1 MNRQHLMKNGDSFHP
16 SKLDDDDLGSLV
28 EDEDADDD
36 DYQPAYLT
44 QRRRGTSFAIS
55 AVLFVV
61 FLVLLLVCAVAVL
74 LVMRAISVASEPE
87 LPELL
92 TCGSS
97 PEEARHL
104 GCRFNV
110 MSFTWVPSPC
120 FDEELIDE
128 FLSSPSTPWKWFS
141 EPNSTT
147 ASTVPVGEVLSGQFP
162 ELYVTNAFHTT
173 HCTFTWKQL
182 HRALAVLGYLDSYIG
197 NYEHT
202 LHCEQMLLSR
212 SLDLAQIETTIRRK
226 FSTCRRITGRR

>member
-1 MNRQHLMKNGDSFHP
+1 MKNGDSFHP
-16 SKLDDDDLGSLV
+16 SKIDDDDFGSLV
-28 EDEDADDD
+28 EDDDD
-36 DYQPAYLT
+36 DNDYQVTYLT
-44 QRRRGTSFAIS
+44 QRHEPSLLIS

-74 LVMRAISVASEPE
+74 LVMRAISVPSESE
-87 LPELL
+87 SEDLL
-92 TCGSS
+92 TCGET
-97 PEEARHL
+97 PEQAQHL

-128 FLSSPSTPWKWFS
+128 FLNSPSVPWKWFS
-141 EPNSTT
+141 ERNATT
-147 ASTVPVGEVLSGQFP
+147 ASTFPLEEVSSGQFP

-173 HCTFTWKQL
+173 HCTFTWRQL
-182 HRALAVLGYLDSYIG
+182 HRALTMLGYLDSYIG

-212 SLDLAQIETTIRRK
+212 GLDPLQIDTTIRRK
-226 FSTCRRITGRR
+226 FSTCQRITGGR